1 MSLPAARIVT
11 PPAPMLSVMPSATS
25 QPVLSCSWLSAQRS
39 CGHRRWW
46 CVRLAL
52 LIAVII
58 LTLISAA
65 AAQTPSEQAAVR
77 LDGRVLFRVGQGDAP
92 NAQERARRIER
103 RLASLLD
110 NAAATGAVVIQPSGE
125 NRTILVAGVPVL
137 TVSVEDAQDNVTT
150 PDALAANWGSVVER
164 ALERARERRQ
174 SFGGRF
180 WAETRASFEV
190 AFSRLLESAVYVIPR
205 ALAALTIVTLFW
217 AVARLIRLGLRALFR
232 HFVEDETTESL
243 VKQVIYYSIVTVGLM
258 VAVDALGFE
267 PQTVVTG
274 LGLTGLALGF
284 ALKDIIS
291 NFVSGILILS
301 LRPFDLGDQIVV
313 GPTEGRVERIELRA
327 TQIRTY
333 DGRVALVPN
342 AEVFSSRII
351 NNTAHPIRRGSV
363 TVYLGFDEDLDHA
376 IRVLLEVVP
385 LAEGVSRER
394 AGTVQV
400 NDLGPDDII
409 IEATFWTDS
418 RRSDFNE
425 TTSKVREKIVAAFK
439 REGIGLPNPDKRVV
453 TIVNEAG

>member
-1 MSLPAARIVT
+1 M
-11 PPAPMLSVMPSATS
+11 
-25 QPVLSCSWLSAQRS
+25 
-39 CGHRRWW
+39 
-46 CVRLAL
+46 
-52 LIAVII
+52 IAVLATPGI
-58 LTLISAA
+58 
-65 AAQTPSEQAAVR
+65 AQTPAEQATVR
-77 LDGRVLFRVGQGDAP
+77 LDGRALFQVGQGDTP

-103 RLASLLD
+103 RLTSLLA
-110 NAAATGAVVIQPSGE
+110 NAAVTGPLVIQPSRE
-125 NRTILVAGVPVL
+125 THAILVAGVPVV

-150 PDALAANWGSVVER
+150 PDALAAQWGAVIER
-164 ALERARERRQ
+164 ALERARERRK

-180 WAETRASFEV
+180 WAETQASFEA

-205 ALAALTIVTLFW
+205 ALAAFTIVALFW
-217 AVARLIRLGLRALFR
+217 LMARLIRHALRALFR
-232 HFVEDETTESL
+232 RVIEDETTESL
-243 VKQVIYYSIVTVGLM
+243 IKQVIYYSIVTVGLL

-301 LRPFDLGDQIVV
+301 LRPFDLSDQIVV
-313 GPTEGRVERIELRA
+313 GSTEGRVERIELRA

-342 AEVFSSRII
+342 ADVFSSRII

-363 TVYLGFDEDLDHA
+363 TIYLGFDEDLDHA
-376 IRVLLEVVP
+376 IRTLVQAVP
-385 LAEGVSRER
+385 RAEGVSREHS
-394 AGTVQV
+394 GTVRMQE
-400 NDLGPDDII
+400 LGPDDIVL
-409 IEATFWTDS
+409 EVTFWTDS

-425 TTSKVREKIVAAFK
+425 TASKVRQEIVTAFK

-453 TIVNEAG
+453 EVTKVPDGGAYTSAPRSRSQ